1 MSEDSPRQRM
11 IQSAAMVMRERGVDA
26 TSFSEVI
33 ARSGAPRG
41 SIYHHFPGG
50 KEELIEEA
58 TRWAGRFITSW
69 QSNVLDSSGPI
80 AAVDAAASLWKQL
93 LLDSDFTGGCPIVA
107 ATVSSDAVRAAKE
120 AAAEAFRSW
129 QRPIADALVAE
140 GLAAGRAEALATMFV
155 GAFEGAV
162 ILARAERSVRPVE
175 QVRSELRAAIAAAVA
190 ESGGGSRGG

>member
-11 IQSAAMVMRERGVDA
+11 IQSAAMVMRERGVEA

-58 TRWAGRFITSW
+58 TRWAGGFITSW
-69 QSNVLDSSGPI
+69 QRNALDAGG
-80 AAVDAAASLWKQL
+80 AVGAVDAAADLWKQL
-93 LLDSDFTGGCPIVA
+93 LQGSDFTGGCPIVA
-107 ATVSSDAVRAAKE
+107 ATVASDVVRAAKE

-129 QRPIADALVAE
+129 QRPIADTLVAE
-140 GLAAGRAEALATMFV
+140 GVGADRAEALATMFV
-155 GAFEGAV
+155 GG
-162 ILARAERSVRPVE
+162 
-175 QVRSELRAAIAAAVA
+175 
-190 ESGGGSRGG
+190 